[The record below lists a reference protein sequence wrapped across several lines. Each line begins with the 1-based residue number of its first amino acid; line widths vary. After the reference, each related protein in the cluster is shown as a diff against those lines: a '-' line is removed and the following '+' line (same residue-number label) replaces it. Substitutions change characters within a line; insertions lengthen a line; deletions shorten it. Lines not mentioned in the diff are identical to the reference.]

1 MGKGVVSARLSL
13 GRDLPSHCLQGF
25 HDGLAV
31 FGTLCWEQG
40 DSLNT
45 RVSAFLPWSSLR
57 ESRARPLPSL
67 GTATSRSLS
76 GPTRT
81 ERVLLHSLL

>member
-1 MGKGVVSARLSL
+1 MLASAW
-13 GRDLPSHCLQGF
+13 GEACHPTGCRDFMIAWQCLEHCAG
-25 HDGLAV
+25 
-31 FGTLCWEQG
+31 EKG

-45 RVSAFLPWSSLR
+45 RVSASLPWSSLR

-67 GTATSRSLS
+67 GTATSQSLA